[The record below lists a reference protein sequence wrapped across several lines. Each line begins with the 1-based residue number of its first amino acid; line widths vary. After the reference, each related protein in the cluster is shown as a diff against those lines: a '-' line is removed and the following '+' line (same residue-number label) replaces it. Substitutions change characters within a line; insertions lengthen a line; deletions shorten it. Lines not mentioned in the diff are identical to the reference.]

1 MAAGDAVWTRPRTEI
16 VSSWARCDCKGP
28 DLARPPEIEVVSA
41 ADLERRRGDIDFV
54 RRLALVELE
63 TLQHQIA
70 GSNFLLAFAD
80 REGVILD
87 RCKDQ
92 RFGTCGARD
101 DILLGSRW
109 TEASR
114 GTNGLGTALATGQT
128 LAVTGPEHFFLDLR
142 HLSCTASPVRDASGA
157 VVAVLDASSYFDSC
171 QRHTQALVQMAASQI
186 ENRLL
191 AHQMRTDW
199 GMAIHPRA
207 AFLGTL
213 SAGLLAFD
221 GGGRLRAANERAH
234 AAQRADP
241 GRAQPLRGTVSRA
254 LRTCARALAPQGAG
268 HRTAAV

>member
-1 MAAGDAVWTRPRTEI
+1 MPTTLDERMAAQANLAHQAETIAAGDAVWTRPRTEI

-142 HLSCTASPVRDASGA
+142 HMSCTASPVRDASGA
-157 VVAVLDASSYFDSC
+157 VVGVPDASSYFDSC

-191 AHQMRTDW
+191 AH
-199 GMAIHPRA
+199 
-207 AFLGTL
+207 
-213 SAGLLAFD
+213 
-221 GGGRLRAANERAH
+221 
-234 AAQRADP
+234 
-241 GRAQPLRGTVSRA
+241 
-254 LRTCARALAPQGAG
+254 
-268 HRTAAV
+268 